1 VRRNSLFKSTK
12 ALRGRGFDPAL
23 DQRGCSPPLETPQYC
38 SRLKR
43 RGLPLNKR
51 FSRLSFAAA
60 VALSLYA
67 LPAWGADPLRIG
79 YGAPTVT
86 MAPLWIA
93 QEGKLFPRNGLE
105 VEVLYLESALV
116 QRALIAGE
124 IQFGEMTGALLSAP
138 RLQGADVVMV
148 LGFVDRLL
156 FRLVTRP
163 EIKSATDLKGKR
175 IGTSR
180 YGAALDRALRL
191 LLPRLG
197 INPDKEAV
205 FVQIGSE
212 ATLFTALLGKVV
224 DATLLQPPRYK
235 KAVEAGMN
243 VLANLEE
250 MNIPFQHTG
259 LVTTQRFVGKNQ
271 EISRRVVKSLVDAI
285 HLMRTNPEIAKKA
298 INRHM
303 RLNDERELEE
313 TYQLLKRV
321 ALIKPYPTLD
331 GIKTI
336 LNDLADQIPAART
349 ADPKAFVD
357 TRLLEEL
364 DKSGYI
370 DRLYR

>member
-1 VRRNSLFKSTK
+1 MNRFWQL
-12 ALRGRGFDPAL
+12 GRFAMSAIWL
-23 DQRGCSPPLETPQYC
+23 LVVAVWNLPQ
-38 SRLKR
+38 S
-43 RGLPLNKR
+43 
-51 FSRLSFAAA
+51 SSAA
-60 VALSLYA
+60 
-67 LPAWGADPLRIG
+67 DKLRIG
-79 YGAPTVT
+79 YGAPTAT

-93 QEGKLFPRNGLE
+93 QEGAIFARNGLD

-124 IQFGEMTGALLSAP
+124 IQFGEMTGALLSPP

-156 FRLVTRP
+156 FRLVARS
-163 EIKSATDLKGKR
+163 EIKTAADLKGKR

-180 YGAALDRALRL
+180 YGAAIDRAARL

-197 INPDKEAV
+197 VNPDKDV
-205 FVQIGSE
+205 IFIQIGSE
-212 ATLFTALLGKVV
+212 ATLLPALLGKVV

-259 LVTTQRFVGKNQ
+259 LVTTQRFVGKNPD
-271 EISRRVVKSLVDAI
+271 IARRVVKSFVDGI
-285 HLMRTNPEIAKKA
+285 HLMRTNSQVAKKA

-303 RLNDERELEE
+303 RLNNDHELEE

-321 ALIKPYPTLD
+321 ALSKPYPTIE

-336 LNDLADQIPAART
+336 LNDLSDQIPAAKT
-349 ADPKAFVD
+349 ADPKEFVD
-357 TRLLEEL
+357 TRFLEEL

>member
-1 VRRNSLFKSTK
+1 VIRISLF
-12 ALRGRGFDPAL
+12 
-23 DQRGCSPPLETPQYC
+23 
-38 SRLKR
+38 
-43 RGLPLNKR
+43 NKR
-51 FSRLSFAAA
+51 VSRLSLAAA

-67 LPAWGADPLRIG
+67 LPSWCADKLRIG

-93 QEGKLFPRNGLE
+93 QEGKIFPRNGLE

-124 IQFGEMTGALLSAP
+124 IHFGEMTGALLSAP

-148 LGFVDRLL
+148 LGFIDRLL

-163 EIKSATDLKGKR
+163 EIKSAADLKGKR

-180 YGAALDRALRL
+180 FGAAIDRALRL

-197 INPDKEAV
+197 VNPEKEV
-205 FVQIGSE
+205 TFVQIGSE

-235 KAVEAGMN
+235 KAVDAGMN

-259 LVTTQRFVGKNQ
+259 LVTTERFVGKNQ
-271 EISRRVVKSLVDAI
+271 DIARRVVKSFVDAI
-285 HLMRTNPEIAKKA
+285 HLMRTNPEVAKKA

-336 LNDLADQIPAART
+336 LNDLGDQIPAAKT

-357 TRLLEEL
+357 TRFLEEL

>member
-1 VRRNSLFKSTK
+1 MREDSNRPMNSWSFKLTICV
-12 ALRGRGFDPAL
+12 AI
-23 DQRGCSPPLETPQYC
+23 
-38 SRLKR
+38 
-43 RGLPLNKR
+43 
-51 FSRLSFAAA
+51 LSLAA
-60 VALSLYA
+60 VACA
-67 LPAWGADPLRIG
+67 ADKLRIG
-79 YGAPTVT
+79 YGAPSVT

-93 QEGKLFPRNGLE
+93 QEGRVFGRNGLDI
-105 VEVLYLESALV
+105 EVLYLESALV

-124 IQFGEMTGALLSAP
+124 ISFGEMTGALLSAP
-138 RLQGADVVMV
+138 RLQGADLTMV

-156 FRLVTRP
+156 FRLVARAD
-163 EIKSATDLKGKR
+163 IRNAADLKGKR

-180 YGAALDRALRL
+180 FGAALDRAARL
-191 LLPRLG
+191 ALPKLG
-197 INPDKEAV
+197 VNPDKDV
-205 FVQIGSE
+205 IFVQIGSE
-212 ATLFTALLGKVV
+212 ATLLTALLGKSV
-224 DATLLQPPRYK
+224 DATLLQPPRFK
-235 KAVEAGMN
+235 RAVDAGMN

-259 LVTTQRFVGKNQ
+259 LVTTQRFIAKNPDV
-271 EISRRVVKSLVDAI
+271 SRRVVKSFVDGI

-321 ALIKPYPTLD
+321 ALIKPYPSLE

-336 LNDLADQIPAART
+336 LNDLIEQIPAAKT
-349 ADPKAFVD
+349 ADPKDFVD
-357 TRLLEEL
+357 TRFLEEL

>member
-1 VRRNSLFKSTK
+1 MRLTQWLDEFRN
-12 ALRGRGFDPAL
+12 
-23 DQRGCSPPLETPQYC
+23 
-38 SRLKR
+38 
-43 RGLPLNKR
+43 
-51 FSRLSFAAA
+51 
-60 VALSLYA
+60 
-67 LPAWGADPLRIG
+67 
-79 YGAPTVT
+79 
-86 MAPLWIA
+86 
-93 QEGKLFPRNGLE
+93 
-105 VEVLYLESALV
+105 
-116 QRALIAGE
+116 
-124 IQFGEMTGALLSAP
+124 
-138 RLQGADVVMV
+138 
-148 LGFVDRLL
+148 
-156 FRLVTRP
+156 
-163 EIKSATDLKGKR
+163 DLKFAIRQLKGSPAF
-175 IGTSR
+175 TLV
-180 YGAALDRALRL
+180 ATLTLA
-191 LLPRLG
+191 LG
-197 INPDKEAV
+197 IGANSAI
-205 FVQIGSE
+205 F
-212 ATLFTALLGKVV
+212 ALV

-235 KAVEAGMN
+235 KAVDAGMN

-271 EISRRVVKSLVDAI
+271 DIARRVVKSFVDAI

-303 RLNDERELEE
+303 RLNDERDLEE

-336 LNDLADQIPAART
+336 LNDLADQIPAAKT